1 MTTKHTRPD
10 IIKRVVEH
18 INETVPESHATAS
31 IDAWLNPRVITTL
44 VTPVRM
50 APTTRMP
57 WNRMLFES
65 QISVTVL
72 GPDYDQVAD
81 IADMVQEAVLS
92 LSDHPATGV
101 AIVIADSE
109 PLRIAPHNP
118 SGVEQISATYTLT
131 VRGDRGQ

>member
-1 MTTKHTRPD
+1 M
-10 IIKRVVEH
+10 VEPKGDNDAGH
-18 INETVPESHATAS
+18 ACSNGANYSYAMESNA
-31 IDAWLNPRVITTL
+31 
-44 VTPVRM
+44 
-50 APTTRMP
+50 
-57 WNRMLFES
+57 FES

>member
-1 MTTKHTRPD
+1 MTLKHTRPD
-10 IIKRVVEH
+10 IIKRVVDH
-18 INETVPESHATAS
+18 INETVPDSHATAS
-31 IDAWLNPRVITTL
+31 IDAWLNPRAITTL

-72 GPDYDQVAD
+72 GPDYDQVAAMAD
-81 IADMVQEAVLS
+81 IVQEAVLS

-101 AIVIADSE
+101 AIVITDSE

>member
-1 MTTKHTRPD
+1 MTPKHTRPD
-10 IIKRVVEH
+10 IIKQVVEH
-18 INETVPESHATAS
+18 INQTVPGSHATAS
-31 IDAWLNPRVITTL
+31 TDAWLNPKAITTL
-44 VTPVRM
+44 VTAVRM

-92 LSDHPATGV
+92 LSDRPATGV
-101 AIVIADSE
+101 AIVITDSE
-109 PLRIAPHNP
+109 PLRIAPHHP
-118 SGVEQISATYTLT
+118 SGAEQISAIYTLT